1 MYPEGVGS
9 HADSDKK
16 KAWQQSTGSWVML
29 TPVSAKSV
37 IKILMQA
44 EPFWQKGYQNSEHL
58 TTGALYVTQVVHRF
72 TNLLPRLNA
81 GITGN
86 TIHMTGPC
94 IFTIPLHPHCLPTKR
109 GHRNTMHL
117 VYPLGITKSFSLIK
131 KKNIISQCIIDL
143 KQRAEFP
150 FILLW
155 VCKKQHYFLAFFC
168 LLVSNP
174 DCGCPLNLRMCHSV
188 PLS

>member
-58 TTGALYVTQVVHRF
+58 TTGALYVTLVVHRF
-72 TNLLPRLNA
+72 TNLLPQ
-81 GITGN
+81 
-86 TIHMTGPC
+86 
-94 IFTIPLHPHCLPTKR
+94 FKR
-109 GHRNTMHL
+109 WDYR
-117 VYPLGITKSFSLIK
+117 
-131 KKNIISQCIIDL
+131 
-143 KQRAEFP
+143 
-150 FILLW
+150 
-155 VCKKQHYFLAFFC
+155 
-168 LLVSNP
+168 
-174 DCGCPLNLRMCHSV
+174 
-188 PLS
+188 